1 MRIRALVQEARWRQ
15 PGSGGEGAGAENKEE
30 RRGKLVGGCAEQ
42 REARVRWRFILR
54 SQPPLATAPPSHA
67 CQLGVLRILRPEWC
81 PRQPRNSQTPD
92 IIEFSISA
100 SKQLQR
106 KENSHMDRSVVG
118 TLRSPCSH
126 RQTHLPSA
134 EIKNSAF
141 LSKL

>member
-67 CQLGVLRILRPEWC
+67 RQLGDKY
-81 PRQPRNSQTPD
+81 S
-92 IIEFSISA
+92 EFSD
-100 SKQLQR
+100 L
-106 KENSHMDRSVVG
+106 NGVPV
-118 TLRSPCSH
+118 SP
-126 RQTHLPSA
+126 
-134 EIKNSAF
+134 EIARR
-141 LSKL
+141 LT